1 MKKIIYA
8 TPTSNSIVWQIVFIC
23 IPVSQFLGMMLDIC
37 TNTGT
42 GTGTGTGTEKN
53 GKMEGV
59 SRKTGKS
66 PKIDICYPT
75 NIKTLYIFIYGSSF
89 TVRNLRNLLYLYN
102 LVLEQN
108 PNKKLT

>member
-37 TNTGT
+37 TGTDTNTGT
-42 GTGTGTGTEKN
+42 EYRKN
-53 GKMEGV
+53 GKREGV
-59 SRKTGKS
+59 SRKNGKS
-66 PKIDICYPT
+66 PKIDICYPI

>member
-42 GTGTGTGTEKN
+42 GTGTEYRIQK
-53 GKMEGV
+53 KMERGRGV
-59 SRKTGKS
+59 PEKPENPQK
-66 PKIDICYPT
+66 
-75 NIKTLYIFIYGSSF
+75 LIYV
-89 TVRNLRNLLYLYN
+89 T
-102 LVLEQN
+102 QQI
-108 PNKKLT
+108 

>member
-42 GTGTGTGTEKN
+42 GTGTEYRKKWKEGGGFPKN
-53 GKMEGV
+53 
-59 SRKTGKS
+59 RKI
-66 PKIDICYPT
+66 PK
-75 NIKTLYIFIYGSSF
+75 N
-89 TVRNLRNLLYLYN
+89 
-102 LVLEQN
+102 
-108 PNKKLT
+108 